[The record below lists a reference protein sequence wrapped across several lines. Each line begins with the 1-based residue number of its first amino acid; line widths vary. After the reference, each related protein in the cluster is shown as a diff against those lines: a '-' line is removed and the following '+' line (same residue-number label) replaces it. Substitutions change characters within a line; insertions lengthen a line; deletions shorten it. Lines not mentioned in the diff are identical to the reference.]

1 MAHTVPT
8 AETPELATILLDQPT
23 RLGFRQGMMIMMVTV
38 VSIVQRTA
46 RMVVVPHRARLA
58 AARDGGTHLV
68 AIIGMHIDHH
78 LVRTMEKKQ
87 E

>member
-1 MAHTVPT
+1 MM
-8 AETPELATILLDQPT
+8 LIL
-23 RLGFRQGMMIMMVTV
+23 QG
-38 VSIVQRTA
+38 IVQRTA

>member
-1 MAHTVPT
+1 
-8 AETPELATILLDQPT
+8 
-23 RLGFRQGMMIMMVTV
+23 MIKAVT
-38 VSIVQRTA
+38 IVQNTA
-46 RMVVVPHRARLA
+46 GMVIT
-58 AARDGGTHLV
+58 RDGGTHLV

>member
-1 MAHTVPT
+1 MMAQPVPT
-8 AETPELATILLDQPT
+8 AVAPELATILLDQPT
-23 RLGFRQGMMIMMVTV
+23 GLGFRQVTMIMMLQV
-38 VSIVQRTA
+38 VRIVHQ
-46 RMVVVPHRARLA
+46 RAREVIT
-58 AARDGGTHLV
+58 RDGGTQVV